1 MYQCKAYAKEVEL
14 LKGQVRNIL
23 LVGSGNKLVEKILL
37 INTLERLGV
46 SYHFEEEIEE
56 LLQLMF
62 ANFQD
67 DSIDNSNLF
76 TTSVQF
82 RIFRQHGYRIPSSV
96 FNKFKGTNG
105 KFKESLIQDV
115 TGMLS
120 LYEAAYVGTHGE
132 DILDEAL
139 AFSKTHLLLMLPSLN
154 PNLANQVK
162 RALHR
167 CLHRSMPRLEARHYI
182 SFYEKDPS
190 RDDLLLRFAKVDYNL
205 LQLLHKQEF
214 VMSQG
219 GGMKWKFLLN
229 FLMQKRPTE
238 CYFWSSFAY
247 FEPHY
252 SFARVILA
260 KVIMVMTLLDDTY
273 DAYGTFEELKQY
285 TNAVERWDAVDL
297 PEYLTLV
304 FGVLANLHEEL
315 EFKDLARAYELEIKW
330 VEDGYAPTMEEYF
343 ANGIA
348 TSTGTLLLASFVG
361 MGEFAKV
368 DAFDWLRANPRIAVA
383 SAIVGRLIN
392 DLASSER
399 EQERGHIA
407 GALECYMKEFDLS
420 KQDAID
426 EIYRRIDDGWKDIN
440 EEILRPTT
448 VSMHLLMRI
457 LNITRSVDALYKDG
471 EAFTH
476 QQILKDKMELLY
488 LNPIPVC

>member
-1 MYQCKAYAKEVEL
+1 MNSQCKAYAKEVEM
-14 LKGQVRNIL
+14 LKGQVRKQA
-23 LVGSGNKLVEKILL
+23 VVKKSAEKILL

-56 LLQLMF
+56 LLQLVF

-67 DSIDNSNLF
+67 DSIDDSICSLL
-76 TTSVQF
+76 QF
-82 RIFRQHGYRIPSSV
+82 SFVYSDNMGV
-96 FNKFKGTNG
+96 FNKFKDMDG

-120 LYEAAYVGTHGE
+120 
-132 DILDEAL
+132 
-139 AFSKTHLLLMLPSLN
+139 FSCFLQNPPPLMLPSLN

-190 RDDLLLRFAKVDYNL
+190 RDELLLRFAKVDYNL
-205 LQLLHKQEF
+205 LQLLHKQEICD
-214 VMSQG
+214 VSRWWNEMEIPT
-219 GGMKWKFLLN
+219 KLPYARN
-229 FLMQKRPTE
+229 RPTE

-273 DAYGTFEELKQY
+273 DAYGTFEELKQF
-285 TNAVERWDAVDL
+285 TNAIWA
-297 PEYLTLV
+297 
-304 FGVLANLHEEL
+304 LANLHGEL
-315 EFKDLARAYELEIKW
+315 EVPLATQGRSYCVDRLRQRFKDLARAYELEIKW

-361 MGEFAKV
+361 IGEFAKV
-368 DAFDWLRANPRIAVA
+368 DAFDWLHANPRIAVA
-383 SAIVGRLIN
+383 CAIVGRLIN

-407 GALECYMKEFDLS
+407 GALECYMKEFSLS

-426 EIYRRIDDGWKDIN
+426 EINRRIDDGWKDIN
-440 EEILRPTT
+440 EEILRPTW
-448 VSMHLLMRI
+448 SPCICL
-457 LNITRSVDALYKDG
+457 
-471 EAFTH
+471 
-476 QQILKDKMELLY
+476 
-488 LNPIPVC
+488 